1 MTRAG
6 ASAVG
11 VVRPAA
17 MRAAGFFIIW
27 IILSNGGP
35 FDLLL
40 GLAAALAATWV
51 SLRLLPRGRSRVQ
64 PLALA
69 EFALRFLRQSVAA
82 GADVARRALDPAL
95 PLNPGFVR
103 YPVGLPPGPAR
114 NTFTTM
120 MSLLPGTVPIGPDQS
135 GALVVH
141 CLDIR
146 QPVAEQLAAEEAV
159 LVRVLGGVPGD
170 G

>member
-1 MTRAG
+1 VF
-6 ASAVG
+6 S
-11 VVRPAA
+11 
-17 MRAAGFFIIW
+17 
-27 IILSNGGP
+27 
-35 FDLLL
+35 
-40 GLAAALAATWV
+40 
-51 SLRLLPRGRSRVQ
+51 RS
-64 PLALA
+64 
-69 EFALRFLRQSVAA
+69 
-82 GADVARRALDPAL
+82 DVARRALDPAL